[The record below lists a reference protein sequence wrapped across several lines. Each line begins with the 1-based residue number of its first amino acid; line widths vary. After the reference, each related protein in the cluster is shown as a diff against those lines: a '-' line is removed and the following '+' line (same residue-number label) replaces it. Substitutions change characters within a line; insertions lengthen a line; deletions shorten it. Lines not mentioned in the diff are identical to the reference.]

1 MIKAL
6 SIDIIRSYFELRR
19 IAPMTTLLDDIM
31 VNGKAIKDWTI
42 ADHNEA
48 LDTLGAHIYEPF
60 PGVLV
65 LGGGSKPY
73 KLRIRTETENGEVES
88 EIVDGLACYSA
99 VPFGHRDPVIVEGVT
114 QFVAQMATIP
124 RSISHSYLGPWLVKL
139 KEFTQMD
146 MFLPKNGGTEAN
158 EAAIKLIRKWGKN
171 FGGKDGKGIQGIP
184 IILSAKNAFHGRGL
198 GSTTMMDD
206 KTSRKDLE
214 PLMPGFE
221 HIPFNDI
228 ETLKAKLREHNG
240 NVAGVFLEPIQA
252 EAGIFIPDDS
262 YLKKAQELI
271 KENNALLALDEIQ
284 TGYGRTGAD
293 FAWQLYGLEPPDLM
307 TTGKAMSSGVLP
319 ISCLCGRR
327 DLMEL
332 FEPHSEG
339 STFGGYPLAS
349 FVGLLTISEMQKR
362 GITQLAAKNGAYLR
376 EKLEVV
382 AEKHPDKVKEVRGK
396 GMLIGVAIY
405 PTLDGHKLSMNMLK
419 NGVYAKETHKTNLR
433 IAPPI
438 VIDTDG
444 MDKIA
449 AALDDSLA
457 EMTT

>member
-1 MIKAL
+1 
-6 SIDIIRSYFELRR
+6 
-19 IAPMTTLLDDIM
+19 MTSLLDNVII
-31 VNGKAIKDWTI
+31 NGKAIKDWTI
-42 ADHNEA
+42 TEHNEA
-48 LDTLGAHIYEPF
+48 LDTLGAHVYKPF

-73 KLRIRTETENGEVES
+73 MLKVRTETEDGEVES
-88 EIVDGLACYSA
+88 EIVDALACYSA
-99 VPFGHRDPVIVEGVT
+99 VPFGHRDPVIVEAVNG
-114 QFVAQMATIP
+114 FIAQMATIP

-171 FGGKDGKGIQGIP
+171 FGGKEGKGIRGVP
-184 IILSAKNAFHGRGL
+184 IIISAKNAFHGRGL
-198 GSTTMMDD
+198 GSTALMDD
-206 KTSRKDLE
+206 KMSRKDLE
-214 PLMPGFE
+214 PLLPGFE
-221 HIPFNDI
+221 HIPYNDI
-228 ETLKAKLREHNG
+228 AALEAKFKEHNG
-240 NVAGVFLEPIQA
+240 NVAGVFLEPIQS
-252 EAGIFIPDDS
+252 EAGIIIPDDS
-262 YLKKAQELI
+262 YLRKVQKLA
-271 KENNALLALDEIQ
+271 KENNALLVLDEIQ

-307 TTGKAMSSGVLP
+307 TLGKAMSAGVLP
-319 ISCLCGRR
+319 ISCLCGRK

-349 FVGLLTISEMQKR
+349 FVGLLTINEIEKR
-362 GITQLAAKNGAYLR
+362 NITQLAATNGEYLQN
-376 EKLEVV
+376 KLKEV
-382 AEKHPDKVKEVRGK
+382 ARRHPDKVKEVRGK
-396 GMLIGVAIY
+396 GMLIGVEIY
-405 PTLDGHKLSMNMLK
+405 SKDDGHILSMNMLK

-438 VIDTDG
+438 VIDHAG

-449 AALDDSLA
+449 SALDKSLG
-457 EMTT
+457 EI

>member
-1 MIKAL
+1 MGTAL
-6 SIDIIRSYFELRR
+6 DSVVI
-19 IAPMTTLLDDIM
+19 
-31 VNGKAIKDWTI
+31 NGKAIKDWAI
-42 ADHNEA
+42 KDHNVA

-73 KLRIRTETENGEVES
+73 MLKVLKETENGEVES
-88 EIVDGLACYSA
+88 EVVDGLACYSA
-99 VPFGHRDPVIVEGVT
+99 VPFGHKDSVIVEGVKS
-114 QFVAQMATIP
+114 FVEQMATIP

-171 FGGKDGKGIQGIP
+171 FGGKDGKGIKGTP
-184 IILSAKNAFHGRGL
+184 IIISAKNAFHGRGF

-206 KTSRKDLE
+206 KLSRKDLE
-214 PLMPGFE
+214 PLIPGFE

-228 ETLKAKLREHNG
+228 DALEAKLREHDG
-240 NVAGVFLEPIQA
+240 DVAGVFIEPIQA
-252 EAGIFIPDDS
+252 EAGIFVPDDN
-262 YLKKAQELI
+262 YLKSIQKLT
-271 KENNALLALDEIQ
+271 KEYNALFVLDEIQ
-284 TGYGRTGAD
+284 TGYCRTGSN
-293 FAWQLYGLEPPDLM
+293 FAWQLYGLDAPDLM

-319 ISCLCGRR
+319 VSCLCGRK

-349 FVGLLTISEMQKR
+349 FVGLLTITEIER
-362 GITQLAAKNGAYLR
+362 RNITQLAAKNGEYLQNILR
-376 EKLEVV
+376 DV
-382 AEKHPDKVKEVRGK
+382 ATKHPDKVKEVRGK
-396 GMLIGVAIY
+396 GMLIGVEIFPAFN
-405 PTLDGHKLSMNMLK
+405 GHTLSMNMLK
-419 NGVYAKETHKTNLR
+419 NGVYAKETHSTNLR

-438 VIDTDG
+438 VIEKEG

-449 AALDDSLA
+449 EALDKSLA
-457 EMTT
+457 AM